1 MEWSGQPR
9 LRETGRP
16 VGAGPALS
24 FIVQPG
30 GILVFYLFLR
40 HHHHHLSLS
49 LSRPLCLS
57 LQPSVF
63 ISRKVLCVC
72 VCVAVHAPSARN
84 TCEVTNNTNTKAH
97 TPPTNQPTT
106 SVVGR
111 LPACRI
117 ARSTTYNIQHESAD
131 LFFFLSFF
139 PPPSHPLH
147 VLHHRSPPRASPC
160 VRRVESYP

>member
-1 MEWSGQPR
+1 MVEWSGQPR

-40 HHHHHLSLS
+40 HHHHHSLS
-49 LSRPLCLS
+49 LGLSVSLSSRQCLS
-57 LQPSVF
+57 VVRYSV
-63 ISRKVLCVC
+63 CVC
-72 VCVAVHAPSARN
+72 VVAVHAPSARN